1 MQRFDA
7 APRFDGLHRF
17 NTASRE
23 QVLAELTACCA
34 SPGWAQAVADGRPY
48 PSVDT
53 VLEQA
58 DSILGRLDEAE
69 IDKALAAHPRIGER
83 PDASPEH
90 LSPEHPSAQ
99 HLSPEHASSRRE
111 QAGVVGADAEVLAA
125 LAEGNRFYEQR
136 FGYVYLVCADGRS
149 ATELLAL
156 LRGRLANDPSTER
169 WKLRSELA
177 KINKLR
183 LTRLLEQP

>member
-7 APRFDGLHRF
+7 QPLFDGLHRF

-23 QVLAELTACCA
+23 QALAELTACCA
-34 SPGWAQAVADGRPY
+34 SPGWAAAVADGRPY

-53 VLEQA
+53 VLKRA
-58 DSILGRLDEAE
+58 DSVLGQLDEAE
-69 IDKALAAHPRIGER
+69 IDKALAAHPRIGE
-83 PDASPEH
+83 SPE
-90 LSPEHPSAQ
+90 

-111 QAGVVGADAEVLAA
+111 QAGVAGADAEVLAA

-136 FGYVYLVCADGRS
+136 FGHVYLVCADGRS

-156 LRGRLANDPSTER
+156 LRGRLANAPSTER
-169 WKLRSELA
+169 WKLRDELA